1 MYFIIPR
8 YYTWN
13 RSKFYVPI
21 GKNEFPI
28 WLSVSFR
35 DEIISA
41 FTYLS
46 LFSMYYI
53 WIDEI
58 LIIFVFRRKGLLHY
72 NKKKIIWESVT
83 KAIISCIVFVFHF
96 RLHQHNYLYHT
107 KKTPIQYIH
116 LNVGTF
122 LFEELLGF
130 HMVIVHP
137 VKILPHIEIFLSLS
151 WLRSQIPTLQ
161 LQLAHIAQKVVCIKK
176 NKFFWL

>member
-1 MYFIIPR
+1 MGVCESKKTFSNNCNWEFTLFRMIYLHIFILIYFIIPR

-46 LFSMYYI
+46 LFSTYYI

-58 LIIFVFRRKGLLHY
+58 LIIFVFRRKRLLHY
-72 NKKKIIWESVT
+72 NKKKLIWESVT
-83 KAIISCIVFVFHF
+83 KTILLYSICIPFSSTSTQLSIS
-96 RLHQHNYLYHT
+96 Y
-107 KKTPIQYIH
+107 
-116 LNVGTF
+116 
-122 LFEELLGF
+122 
-130 HMVIVHP
+130 
-137 VKILPHIEIFLSLS
+137 
-151 WLRSQIPTLQ
+151 
-161 LQLAHIAQKVVCIKK
+161 KK
-176 NKFFWL
+176 NSNTIHTP

>member
-1 MYFIIPR
+1 MYFLIPR

-28 WLSVSFR
+28 WLSISFR

-46 LFSMYYI
+46 LFSTYYI

-58 LIIFVFRRKGLLHY
+58 LIIFVFRRKRLLHY
-72 NKKKIIWESVT
+72 NKKKLFWESVT
-83 KAIISCIVFVFHF
+83 KTILLYCICIPFSSTSTQLSIS
-96 RLHQHNYLYHT
+96 Y